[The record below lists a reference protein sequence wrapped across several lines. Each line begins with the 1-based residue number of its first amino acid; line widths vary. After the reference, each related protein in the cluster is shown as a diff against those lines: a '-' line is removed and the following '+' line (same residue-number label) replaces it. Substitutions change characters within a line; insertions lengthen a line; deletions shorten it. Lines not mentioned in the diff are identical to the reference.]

1 MSIVVLG
8 VPETLAAFVRLG
20 LETEAAASV
29 ATRAGGAVVAEV
41 MRANAPKDTG
51 RLAASIGVRRDG
63 DDAIVG
69 ADVPYDRF
77 VQKGT
82 IFMDAQ
88 PYAEQAGDK
97 ASTAAMAAVAAVFK
111 AVLR

>member
-1 MSIVVLG
+1 MSAVILG
-8 VPETLAAFVRLG
+8 VPETIAAFERLA

-29 ATRAGGAVVAEV
+29 ATQAGGAIVAEV
-41 MRANAPKDTG
+41 MRAQAPKDTG
-51 RLAASIGVRRDG
+51 RLAASIAVRRDG

-82 IFMDAQ
+82 QFMDAQ

-97 ASTAAMAAVAAVFK
+97 AGNAAVAAMTAVFK